1 MRTLL
6 GLIIANSLQLQISHA
21 NAPWNIQPSP
31 NENSQ
36 FSSIFNQKYAKPGSS
51 KKVNSCAKKSDWS
64 SDYGYL
70 PKIIRN
76 GTYKF
81 LELVPDTNKNF
92 VFSPLSIFSAMGLL
106 VRGTKGVS
114 TSELVRSMSME
125 REIEFDKN
133 ARLRTGGIFKFK
145 RMLHQFANTGPV
157 TSVITQELEGVQYK
171 LNNAIFIN
179 SGLEFT
185 ESYGKDV
192 RKVMLAKANRIDFT
206 NAAKAKSDINGWF
219 SKRTNGKINEMVQ
232 ELDTRTQMVLANAL
246 YFKAPWQ
253 AAFSEYMT
261 IDYDFR
267 LSDGSSKT
275 VKMMRSM
282 RANPRQTTS
291 YAVLPDNLGDALRM
305 ELGPYNCKSQFGI
318 TFFRPE
324 SYSKIDQLQ
333 AWLSKNSETGEI
345 FRNSVHPPVSKIYLP
360 KFKVEREIDLME
372 TLKKLGVESVF
383 DFSKADFSE
392 MVLQSDG
399 LAVTAAK
406 HKAVFEIDEG
416 GVEGSAAT
424 AIMIGARSMG
434 MNFGPTV
441 EFILD
446 RPFMFML
453 TELSTDLVLFI
464 GRINSP

>member
-1 MRTLL
+1 MRIL
-6 GLIIANSLQLQISHA
+6 GLIIANSLQLQTYA

-31 NENSQ
+31 NEKSQ

-51 KKVNSCAKKSDWS
+51 KKANSCAKKSDWS

-70 PKIIRN
+70 PKIIKN

-81 LELVPDTNKNF
+81 LELVPDSDKNF

-106 VRGTKGVS
+106 VRGTNGVS

-157 TSVITQELEGVQYK
+157 TSVITQELEGVLYK

-192 RKVMLAKANRIDFT
+192 RKVMLAKAKRIDFT

-267 LSDGSSKT
+267 LSDGSLKT
-275 VKMMRSM
+275 VQMMRSM
-282 RANPRQTTS
+282 RPNPRQITS
-291 YAVLPDNLGDALRM
+291 YAVLPDNLGDAQR
-305 ELGPYNCKSQFGI
+305 EGFKKTFKKSFLI
-318 TFFRPE
+318 IFFAF
-324 SYSKIDQLQ
+324 SKIFFISNGTRPLQL
-333 AWLSKNSETGEI
+333 
-345 FRNSVHPPVSKIYLP
+345 
-360 KFKVEREIDLME
+360 
-372 TLKKLGVESVF
+372 
-383 DFSKADFSE
+383 
-392 MVLQSDG
+392 
-399 LAVTAAK
+399 
-406 HKAVFEIDEG
+406 
-416 GVEGSAAT
+416 
-424 AIMIGARSMG
+424 
-434 MNFGPTV
+434 
-441 EFILD
+441 
-446 RPFMFML
+446 
-453 TELSTDLVLFI
+453 
-464 GRINSP
+464 

>member
-145 RMLHQFANTGPV
+145 RMH
-157 TSVITQELEGVQYK
+157 SVEK
-171 LNNAIFIN
+171 LIKMVSFYGILAI
-179 SGLEFT
+179 
-185 ESYGKDV
+185 
-192 RKVMLAKANRIDFT
+192 
-206 NAAKAKSDINGWF
+206 
-219 SKRTNGKINEMVQ
+219 
-232 ELDTRTQMVLANAL
+232 
-246 YFKAPWQ
+246 
-253 AAFSEYMT
+253 
-261 IDYDFR
+261 
-267 LSDGSSKT
+267 
-275 VKMMRSM
+275 
-282 RANPRQTTS
+282 
-291 YAVLPDNLGDALRM
+291 
-305 ELGPYNCKSQFGI
+305 
-318 TFFRPE
+318 
-324 SYSKIDQLQ
+324 
-333 AWLSKNSETGEI
+333 
-345 FRNSVHPPVSKIYLP
+345 
-360 KFKVEREIDLME
+360 
-372 TLKKLGVESVF
+372 ESV
-383 DFSKADFSE
+383 
-392 MVLQSDG
+392 VH
-399 LAVTAAK
+399 V
-406 HKAVFEIDEG
+406 
-416 GVEGSAAT
+416 
-424 AIMIGARSMG
+424 
-434 MNFGPTV
+434 
-441 EFILD
+441 ILKNQIS
-446 RPFMFML
+446 RYSN
-453 TELSTDLVLFI
+453 TI
-464 GRINSP
+464 H